1 MTTLTDCLVPVLAYT
16 KDKLDRTL
24 PETGVLR
31 QELQTR
37 IEQARSCAKAA
48 GISDKTFENG
58 LFPVIVWIDESLM
71 CANWPGAVDWS
82 RNMLQKQFFRITN
95 GGVEF
100 YRRMPLQKTN
110 DPESREILS
119 VYLMALKLG
128 FKGQYALE
136 RNSHEALN
144 ILKTLQSILKPD
156 SSPLDQGK
164 IFPDA
169 YLTTENTQTTAKI
182 ASRKSLNTIFIWI
195 VPSVM
200 ALILFLIYD
209 RIIHLMTQNVL
220 RNLH

>member
-1 MTTLTDCLVPVLAYT
+1 
-16 KDKLDRTL
+16 
-24 PETGVLR
+24 
-31 QELQTR
+31 
-37 IEQARSCAKAA
+37 
-48 GISDKTFENG
+48 
-58 LFPVIVWIDESLM
+58 
-71 CANWPGAVDWS
+71 
-82 RNMLQKQFFRITN
+82 
-95 GGVEF
+95 
-100 YRRMPLQKTN
+100 
-110 DPESREILS
+110 
-119 VYLMALKLG
+119 
-128 FKGQYALE
+128 
-136 RNSHEALN
+136 LN